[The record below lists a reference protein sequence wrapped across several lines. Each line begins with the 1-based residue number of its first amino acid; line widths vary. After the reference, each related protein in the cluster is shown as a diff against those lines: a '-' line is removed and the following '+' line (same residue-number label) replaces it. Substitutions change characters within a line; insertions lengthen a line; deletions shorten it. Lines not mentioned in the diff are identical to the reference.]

1 MDAELARLR
10 LAPESPPLTA
20 ARATAYSDVSL
31 VIPARNEERGLARLL
46 PRLAH
51 YGLGQILVCDNGSTD
66 RTAEVA
72 HAHGATVVPA
82 PRVGY
87 GAACWAGLEA
97 LSPQC
102 RVVAFLDA
110 DVADDPDRLPALVDP
125 VRAGTFDLVIGTR
138 VARLRR
144 QGSMTAPQQFG
155 NLLATTLIWIG
166 WGKSY
171 ADLGPFRAISRAG
184 LARIGMRD
192 RAFGWTVEMQVRAV
206 EEGLRV
212 RQVPVPYYRRVGTSK
227 ISGTLRGAALAGY
240 WILRTLGTLAL
251 ARAVG
256 ADDRRKV

>member
-1 MDAELARLR
+1 MSVTP
-10 LAPESPPLTA
+10 APA
-20 ARATAYSDVSL
+20 ADYADVSL

-46 PRLAH
+46 PRLAC
-51 YGLGQILVCDNGSTD
+51 YRLGQILVCDNGSTD
-66 RTAEVA
+66 RTADVTR
-72 HAHGATVVPA
+72 AHGATVVSA

-97 LSPQC
+97 LSPEC

-110 DVADDPDRLPALVDP
+110 DVADDPARLPALVDP

-144 QGSMTAPQQFG
+144 RGSMTAPQLFG

-171 ADLGPFRAISRAG
+171 RDLGPFRAISRVA

-192 RAFGWTVEMQVRAV
+192 RAFGWTVEMQVRAI

-212 RQVPVPYYRRVGTSK
+212 QQVPVPYYRRVGTSK

-240 WILRTLGTLAL
+240 WILRTLGALAL
-251 ARAVG
+251 ARVVG
-256 ADDRRKV
+256 VDGRRKV